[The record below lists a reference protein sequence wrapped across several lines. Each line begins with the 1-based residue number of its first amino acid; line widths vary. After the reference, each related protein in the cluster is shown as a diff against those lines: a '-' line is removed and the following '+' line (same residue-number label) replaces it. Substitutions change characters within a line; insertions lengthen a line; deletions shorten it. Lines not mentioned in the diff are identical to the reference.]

1 MNSRSDIASKAGD
14 FAQFGINTAFL
25 WRVCLT
31 AACGGFLFG
40 YDWVVIGGAKPFY
53 EAYFGV
59 VEPSVSGWVLSSAL
73 IGCILGAAIAGRVAD
88 RYGRKKPLLIAASLF
103 VVSALVTALANTLS
117 LFVLFR
123 IVGGIGIGI
132 ASMMSPV
139 FIAEIC
145 PQDRRGTMV
154 AVNQLTIVLGV
165 LAAQIVNLLIA
176 EPVLNAESAV
186 QLYESWNGQVGW
198 RYMFAA
204 ELVPAVLFFAL
215 MMYAPE
221 SPRWLVK
228 HGSERQAL
236 AVLERVGNAS
246 YAARVLEEIRQT
258 MSIEDKHVR
267 SSELL
272 DRKYRFVLLVGIV
285 LAVFQQWCGINVI
298 FNYAQEVFAS
308 AGFDINNTL
317 RSIVA
322 TGIVNLLFTIL
333 ALPLVERLGRR
344 RLMLIGSIGLATTY
358 SLIALAYYFG
368 VVGIPVLALVLCAI
382 AIYATTLAPV
392 TWVLLAEIFPNRIR
406 GTAMAIGAVCLW
418 IASFVLTVTF
428 PILNA
433 VAGAA
438 GTFVLYG
445 IICLAASIF
454 LFRNVPETK
463 GHSLEQLE
471 RLLVRD

>member
-1 MNSRSDIASKAGD
+1 MSSRADIAPKAGD
-14 FAQFGINTAFL
+14 FAQFEINTGFL

-59 VEPSVSGWVLSSAL
+59 VEPSVSGWVVSSAL
-73 IGCILGAAIAGRVAD
+73 IGCILGATIAGRVAD
-88 RYGRKKPLLIAASLF
+88 RYGRRKPLLIAASLF

-139 FIAEIC
+139 FIAEVC

-176 EPVLNAESAV
+176 EPVLDAESAV
-186 QLYESWNGQVGW
+186 QLHESWNGQVGW
-198 RYMFAA
+198 RCMFAA
-204 ELVPAVLFFAL
+204 ELVPAILFFAL

-228 HGSERQAL
+228 HGNDRQAL

-344 RLMLIGSIGLATTY
+344 RLMLIGSTGLAATY
-358 SLIALAYYFG
+358 SLIAVAYYFG
-368 VVGIPVLALVLCAI
+368 VVGIPVLVLVLCAI

-406 GTAMAIGAVCLW
+406 GTAMAVGAVCLW
-418 IASFVLTVTF
+418 IASFLLTVTF

-471 RLLVRD
+471 RLLVRG